1 LINGKEGRVDF
12 RKTSSQEGDRGVKK
26 QRISHNSLVITK
38 YNRTF
43 VAILAIKMYDHGK

>member
-1 LINGKEGRVDF
+1 MVKKDGLILEKLLH
-12 RKTSSQEGDRGVKK
+12 KRGQGSRKK